1 MIKRIGNLL
10 HIKQE
15 KHTLYGAW
23 MMLWHSKLSIL
34 IYDRLN
40 APQSDALRALVNVA
54 RNEQIKSVDKL
65 KRKVISL
72 GHHPDDVTVAVKYW
86 TKWVR
91 K

>member
-1 MIKRIGNLL
+1 MI
-10 HIKQE
+10 E
-15 KHTLYGAW
+15 
-23 MMLWHSKLSIL
+23 
-34 IYDRLN
+34 LN
-40 APQSDALRALVNVA
+40 DFQSDALRALVNVA

-72 GHHPDDVTVAVKYW
+72 GYHPDDVAAAVKYW